1 MPRPLR
7 LFLLFIIAVVGIFLA
22 GGAIALYSDTLV
34 SPWTIVTI
42 GLVAGIITSPLLCR
56 AWDRLTLLGSDWTN
70 RGVNIIFVGIIAS
83 FSALLANRAGA
94 AVEAVTTT
102 ATIERKY
109 TTERT
114 TGGGRRHAMRRKHT
128 VYNIDLLFQSGTRKH
143 QEVSLS
149 TYNRIRSG
157 SEIPVEVRRGLLG
170 WPVIAPKFTKRSRT
184 R

>member
-7 LFLLFIIAVVGIFLA
+7 LFLLFLVATVGIFLA

-42 GLVAGIITSPLLCR
+42 GLVAGIVTSPLLCR

-70 RGVNIIFVGIIAS
+70 RGVNIIFVGIVAS
-83 FSALLANRAGA
+83 FGALLANRAGA
-94 AVEAVTTT
+94 DGETVTTA

-114 TGGGRRHAMRRKHT
+114 TGGGRRHATRRKHT
-128 VYNIDLLFQSGTRKH
+128 VYNIDLLFPSGTRKH
-143 QEVSLS
+143 QEVSIS
-149 TYNRIRSG
+149 TYNRVRSG
-157 SEIPVEVRRGLLG
+157 SEIPVEVRRGMFG

>member
-7 LFLLFIIAVVGIFLA
+7 LFLLFLIATVGIFLA
-22 GGAIALYSDTLV
+22 GGAIDLYSDTLV

-56 AWDRLTLLGSDWTN
+56 AWDRLTLFGSEWAN
-70 RGVNIIFVGIIAS
+70 RVVNIIFVGIVAS
-83 FSALLANRAGA
+83 FGALLTNRAGA
-94 AVEAVTTT
+94 DGETVTT

-114 TGGGRRHAMRRKHT
+114 TGGGRRHATRRKHT
-128 VYNIDLLFQSGTRKH
+128 VYNIDLLFPSGTHKH
-143 QEVSLS
+143 QEVSIS
-149 TYNRIRSG
+149 TYNRVRSG
-157 SEIPVEVRRGLLG
+157 SEIPVEVRRGMLG
-170 WPVIAPKFTKRSRT
+170 WPVIAPKFTKRSRP